1 MSPLI
6 LRASHLTALSFAW
19 IAGSFAATTSDPFPT
34 PIVADEG
41 VIVVEFTEFARIPPV
56 DGEAAR
62 MMTMIEEPGTGRM
75 FLSDQRGML
84 YNVGD
89 RGDVS
94 LYLDVNEAVSVAAPW
109 REMGIQSFAFHP
121 QFAEAGTPGYGK
133 FYIWSDTPSAPNP
146 DFDTSGDSPT
156 HDTVLWEWTAAAA
169 DAKTYE
175 GGEPREVVRMQQP
188 YANHNGGGIAFNPL
202 AEADDPDFGL
212 LYIGN
217 GDGGSGGDPL
227 GLALDLGSPFGK
239 ILRIDPLGR
248 NAANGQYGVPADN
261 PFTGDGQAEA
271 LGEIY
276 AYGLRNPQQLA
287 WDVKTGDMLVADIGQ
302 NTVEEVSMVT
312 RGANLGWNDWE
323 GSFRFV
329 GRGGVDD
336 AASRE
341 DEDVTYPF
349 VEYDQ
354 QDPLFGD
361 GVAVTGLHVVRND
374 AISALRDQILF
385 GELVS
390 GELFYVD
397 ADDRPAGGQAAI
409 RRILFD
415 DGGGEP
421 KTLLELVREKNREQG
436 RDPVSR
442 VDLRLGAAS
451 GGRIFLLNKH
461 DDTLRMLV
469 PANE

>member
-1 MSPLI
+1 MSRLI
-6 LRASHLTALSFAW
+6 LSASCLAALSFVG
-19 IAGSFAATTSDPFPT
+19 IAGSFAAATSDPFPT
-34 PIVADEG
+34 PIVADED
-41 VIVVEFTEFARIPPV
+41 VIVVEFTEFARIPSV

-84 YNVGD
+84 YNIGD
-89 RGDVS
+89 GGEVS
-94 LYLDVNEAVSVAAPW
+94 LYLDVNQAVSVAAPW
-109 REMGIQSFAFHP
+109 REMGVQSFAFHP

-133 FYIWSDTPSAPNP
+133 FYIWSDTPPAPDP
-146 DFDTSGDSPT
+146 DFKTSASSPT
-156 HDTVLWEWTAAAA
+156 HDTVLWEWAAA
-169 DAKTYE
+169 DAHAKTY
-175 GGEPREVVRMQQP
+175 GGAEPREVVRMQQP

-227 GLALDLGSPFGK
+227 GLALDLRSSFGK
-239 ILRIDPLGR
+239 ILRIDPLGS
-248 NAANGQYGVPADN
+248 NSTNGQYGVPADN
-261 PFTGDGQAEA
+261 PFAGEGQADA

-276 AYGLRNPQQLA
+276 AYGLRNPQHLV
-287 WDVKTGDMLVADIGQ
+287 WDVKTGDMLVSDIGQ
-302 NTVEEVSMVT
+302 NTVEEVSIVT

-336 AASRE
+336 AAPRGDAGVSF
-341 DEDVTYPF
+341 PF

-361 GVAVTGLHVVRND
+361 GVAVTGLHVVRNG
-374 AISALRDQILF
+374 AISALQDRVLF

-397 ADDRPAGGQAAI
+397 ADDRPDGGQEAI
-409 RRILFD
+409 RRVLFD
-415 DGGGEP
+415 DGSGEP
-421 KTLLELVREKNREQG
+421 RTLLDLVREKNRDQG
-436 RDPVSR
+436 RDPVNR

-461 DDTLRMLV
+461 DGTLRMLV
-469 PANE
+469 PPNA